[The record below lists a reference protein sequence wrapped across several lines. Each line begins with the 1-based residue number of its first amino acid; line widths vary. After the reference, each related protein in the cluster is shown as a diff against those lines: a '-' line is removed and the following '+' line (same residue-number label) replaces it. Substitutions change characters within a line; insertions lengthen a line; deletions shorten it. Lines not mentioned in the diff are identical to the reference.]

1 MQCDLDICHKSPEF
15 ATCKVLDLSAKC
27 YYNVEDCTWAAC
39 KSGKYFQVLEGCQRS
54 FQDEYPSA
62 TQFLNPEYIQK
73 CKENQSECTDAICG
87 NSEFKKFDTCK
98 KWNEDKA
105 HRTDEQKAAIE
116 RKAEERAAEQKARDD
131 RETLRRAI
139 EKKAREEKE
148 AARKAA
154 EKKAREEKEAA
165 RKAAEAK
172 AAALRAA
179 AKKAAEEKA
188 ANAKAY
194 EHF

>member
-105 HRTDEQKAAIE
+105 HRTEEQKAAIE
-116 RKAEERAAEQKARDD
+116 RKAEERAAEQKAR
-131 RETLRRAI
+131 EALKRAN
-139 EKKAREEKE
+139 EKKAREERE

-154 EKKAREEKEAA
+154 EQ
-165 RKAAEAK
+165 KAAE
-172 AAALRAA
+172 LRAA
-179 AKKAAEEKA
+179 AKKAAEQKVA
-188 ANAKAY
+188 DAKAI